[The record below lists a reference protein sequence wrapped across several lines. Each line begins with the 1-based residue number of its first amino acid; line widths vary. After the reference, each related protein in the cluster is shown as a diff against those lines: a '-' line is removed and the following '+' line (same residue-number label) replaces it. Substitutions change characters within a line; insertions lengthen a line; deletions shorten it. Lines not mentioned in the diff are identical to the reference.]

1 MDLLYYSN
9 HCKHSKEVL
18 QFLVKNDLIKKFNSI
33 CVDRRRIDPNNGQVY
48 VTLENGNSIL
58 LPPNV
63 HSVPSLLLV
72 KDNYRCISGKDIIAV
87 FKSSVQDSQD
97 IATQGNGEPLGY
109 ALGGGGGVKDVHSES
124 FTFFNASS
132 DDLSAKG
139 VGGFRPLYNYVSA
152 NQDVPSIQTPPDTHK
167 PDKVSNDVTIDS
179 LQSQRTNEMTSL
191 MKNINQTQ
199 FIPKT
204 T

>member
-33 CVDRRRIDPNNGQVY
+33 CVDRRRIDPNNGQIY
-48 VTLENGNSIL
+48 VILENGNSVL

-72 KDNYRCISGKDIIAV
+72 KDNYRCVSGKDIIAL
-87 FKSSVQDSQD
+87 FQSSVQNNNN

-109 ALGGGGGVKDVHSES
+109 TLGSGAKDIHSEAY
-124 FTFFNASS
+124 TFFNASP

-139 VGGFRPLYNYVSA
+139 IGGFRPLHNYVPA
-152 NQDVPSIQTPPDTHK
+152 NQELPSIQTPPDTHK
-167 PDKVSNDVTIDS
+167 PDKVSNDITIDS
-179 LQSQRTNEMTSL
+179 LESQRTNEMNK
-191 MKNINQTQ
+191 MMQNMNQTP
-199 FIPKT
+199 FMPKT